1 MVVTLIAALA
11 VLLMPALSSVEG
23 PVLSSIEGPAL
34 RSVEAQQ
41 PETMSLLGQPLHA
54 PPMSREARS
63 KADAELVAA
72 RAAFT
77 KDPSN
82 ADAALAL
89 ARADLALGHVGEAL
103 EHLTRGIEA
112 KPEDARLYLER
123 GLGFIVIRKFPVAEK
138 DFSKVAETLPAAY
151 CGLGLAQYL
160 AADFT
165 HARESYANCAEPGIF
180 AYLADRRTG
189 KSTMPRPTV
198 SPDQASSTTEDIKLP
213 GSVSSKSA
221 TSRAP
226 MAERY
231 MDAVDDLMAGKTDA
245 AKDRLKEIVERH
257 RNGWMNPVY
266 IAAEADYARILKAKG
281 RRR

>member
-1 MVVTLIAALA
+1 MVVTLIVALA
-11 VLLMPALSSVEG
+11 VLVMPALSSVEG
-23 PVLSSIEGPAL
+23 PALSFG
-34 RSVEAQQ
+34 EAQQ

-63 KADAELVAA
+63 KAAAELVAA
-72 RAAFT
+72 RAAFA

-89 ARADLALGHVGEAL
+89 AQADLALGHVGDAL

-112 KPEDARLYLER
+112 KPEDARLYLDR
-123 GLGFIVIRKFPVAEK
+123 GRGFIVVRKFLVAEK
-138 DFSKVAETLPAAY
+138 DFTKAAETLPAAY

-165 HARESYANCAEPGIF
+165 HARESYTKCAEPGIF

-189 KSTMPRPTV
+189 KSAMPRPTV
-198 SPDQASSTTEDIKLP
+198 SPDPASSTTEDIKLP
-213 GSVSSKSA
+213 GSVSSKAA

-226 MAERY
+226 MAEGY

-245 AKDRLKEIVERH
+245 AKDRLKQIVERH
-257 RNGWMNPVY
+257 RNDWMNPVY
-266 IAAEADYARILKAKG
+266 IAAEADYAKVFKAKSKKHKVEG
-281 RRR
+281 RR